1 MISEKDIIPVV
12 SDQQDELVGL
22 WELSVRA
29 THHFLTDADIKML
42 KPLVKEYLGKVEK
55 LLCICNEQ
63 GEAEAFMGV
72 HGNKLEML
80 FVHPRSQGKG
90 LGKTLVNYAIRVLGI
105 NEVDVNEQNPLAIG
119 FYEHLGFQVYDRSA
133 RDGQGNPFPLLHLRL
148 KRMDN

>member
-42 KPLVKEYLGKVEK
+42 KPLMKEYLGKVEK

-63 GEAEAFMGV
+63 GGAEAFMGV

-80 FVHPRSQGKG
+80 FVHPRSRGKG
-90 LGKTLVNYAIRVLGI
+90 LGKTLVDYAIRVLGI